1 MYPDYLVHFNGNHSS
16 KNGRFTNGDGDNDGI
31 VDDHHNYSR
40 NKGDLSDVHKQQA
53 KAITSDKRVQRMAGK
68 AVVGAGKAVANIAF
82 KRTKLGKAINEAG
95 FKDVTREFSKAIG
108 GDKLGK
114 STGLKDLNTDL
125 QNKVYDKIGSK
136 AAKVANKAI
145 DQDFKLTDSQA
156 RKAKTG
162 LIVGG
167 AVAGTAA
174 TSFAASSGARM
185 VKPYAERAVSSI
197 INSASERKSNSGKMF
212 ANDYKRASAAKII
225 GGDW

>member
-1 MYPDYLVHFNGNHSS
+1 MTDYLIHFNKNHSK
-16 KNGRFTNGDGDNDGI
+16 KNGQFDSGDGDGDGI
-31 VDDHHNYSR
+31 RDDHHNYAR
-40 NKGDLSDVHKQQA
+40 NKGDLADAQKDQMRSIVNNPGA
-53 KAITSDKRVQRMAGK
+53 QRMAGK
-68 AVVGAGKAVANIAF
+68 AIVGAGKTVAKIAF

-108 GDKLGK
+108 GDKLAK

-167 AVAGTAA
+167 AAA
-174 TSFAASSGARM
+174 TAVGASYVDRM
-185 VKPYAERAVSSI
+185 LKPYASRAISSI
-197 INSASERKSNSGKMF
+197 VDAVGERKSNSGKMF
-212 ANDYKRASAAKII
+212 ANDYKRASVAKVV

>member
-1 MYPDYLVHFNGNHSS
+1 MTDYLIHFNKNHSK
-16 KNGRFTNGDGDNDGI
+16 KNGQFDTGDGDGDGI
-31 VDDHHNYSR
+31 RDDHHNYSR
-40 NKGDLSDVHKQQA
+40 NKGDLADAQKDQMRSIVNNPGA
-53 KAITSDKRVQRMAGK
+53 QRMAGK
-68 AVVGAGKAVANIAF
+68 AIVGVGKAVANIAF

-108 GDKLGK
+108 GDKLAK
-114 STGLKDLNTDL
+114 STGLKDLNDTF

-145 DQDFKLTDSQA
+145 DQDFKLTDGQA

-174 TSFAASSGARM
+174 TSFATSFGARM
-185 VKPYAERAVSSI
+185 VKPYVEKAVSSI
-197 INSASERKSNSGKMF
+197 VNAASEKKSNSGKMF
-212 ANDYKRASAAKII
+212 ANDYKRASVAKVV